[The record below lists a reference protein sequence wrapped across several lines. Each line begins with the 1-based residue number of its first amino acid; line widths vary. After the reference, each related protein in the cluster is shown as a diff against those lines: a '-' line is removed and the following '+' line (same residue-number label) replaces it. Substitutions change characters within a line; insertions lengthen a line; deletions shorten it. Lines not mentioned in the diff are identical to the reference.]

1 MSDTNKDF
9 SVLYDQ
15 MLMRLSGEDRLNMCS
30 SMFDTARNI
39 IISSLPENISASELK
54 KQLFLRLYAD
64 DFGQEEKE
72 LIINSYRS

>member
-15 MLMRLSGEDRLNMCS
+15 MLMRLSGEDRLHLCS
-30 SMFDTARNI
+30 SMFDTARKI
-39 IISSLPENISASELK
+39 IISSLPKNISAAELK

-64 DFGQEEKE
+64 DFGSEEKE
-72 LIINSYRS
+72 LIIQSYRS